1 MYIPSHSRFSANVPQ
16 TNMAIVY
23 SICIP
28 RVFKNITE
36 ARIRAIVTRLGF
48 GTIERIDMVAK
59 SNDHGD
65 DFWRVFI
72 HFSTWNNSS
81 NDARRVKHQL
91 ESGDKVKIVYDHPWY
106 WLIAKSSSRVPTKRA
121 APYIDRMERT
131 TTPVIDLTEMTT
143 PFPFPTNLPRN
154 LKIDIKNPTMKFDQ
168 AFAQIKNNK
177 VTGFRVFYKKK
188 GDSAFLWH
196 SFKNVAELVNTFTD
210 YRYPTEFEYINT
222 WFRITI
228 SIPIETDSGKKTV
241 RMTGPEFIQMY
252 GDIPEVWSDFTEE
265 DQLNID
271 THCGFTELAALEAEI
286 DECSTHDVAI
296 THWQNELD
304 ELDCIHENDTLNL

>member
-1 MYIPSHSRFSANVPQ
+1 
-16 TNMAIVY
+16 MAIVY

-36 ARIRAIVTRLGF
+36 ARIRAIFTRLGF

-59 SNDHGD
+59 SNDYGD

-91 ESGDKVKIVYDHPWY
+91 ESGEKVKIIYDDPWY
-106 WLIAKSSSRVPTKRA
+106 WFIAKSSSRVPTKRA
-121 APYIDRMERT
+121 TPYIDRTSRSE
-131 TTPVIDLTEMTT
+131 TPVIDLTEMTT
-143 PFPFPTNLPRN
+143 PFQFPTNLPRN
-154 LKIDIKNPTMKFDQ
+154 MKIDIKNPTMKFDQ
-168 AFAQIKNNK
+168 AFVQIKNNK

-188 GDSAFLWH
+188 GDSASLWH

-252 GDIPEVWSDFTEE
+252 GDIPKVWSDFTEE
-265 DQLNID
+265 DQFNID
-271 THCGFTELAALEAEI
+271 THCGFTELGALEAEI

-296 THWQNELD
+296 THLQNELD
-304 ELDCIHENDTLNL
+304 DLNCIHENDTLNL

>member
-36 ARIRAIVTRLGF
+36 ARIRAIFTRFGF

-81 NDARRVKHQL
+81 NDALRVKHQL
-91 ESGDKVKIVYDHPWY
+91 ESGEKVKIVYDDPWY

-121 APYIDRMERT
+121 APYIDRTSRSE
-131 TTPVIDLTEMTT
+131 TPVIDANT
-143 PFPFPTNLPRN
+143 PFQFPTNLPRN

-177 VTGFRVFYKKK
+177 VTG
-188 GDSAFLWH
+188 H
-196 SFKNVAELVNTFTD
+196 SFNPFETRSLEQNQYDGSVAYLQNGSDGSLNFANYYTQDQDFNISRD
-210 YRYPTEFEYINT
+210 YQLLATV
-222 WFRITI
+222 
-228 SIPIETDSGKKTV
+228 DSGGQVTDHFDD
-241 RMTGPEFIQMY
+241 P
-252 GDIPEVWSDFTEE
+252 
-265 DQLNID
+265 
-271 THCGFTELAALEAEI
+271 THKNT
-286 DECSTHDVAI
+286 
-296 THWQNELD
+296 
-304 ELDCIHENDTLNL
+304 